1 MVGIFQNRNLV
12 AGPGRVMRVA
22 AALVMAH
29 LLAVLA
35 MAASPELHEYL
46 HHDADHEDHQ
56 CAVTDM
62 LAGGNGDG
70 SPAQPIALDAVIL
83 PQVCVLVEFDSPRL
97 ASLFLA
103 GSVLE
108 HAPPAII

>member
-1 MVGIFQNRNLV
+1 MVGIFQNRNL
-12 AGPGRVMRVA
+12 AADPGRFMRVA
-22 AALVMAH
+22 AVLVLAH

-46 HHDADHEDHQ
+46 HHDAGHDDHQ

-62 LAGGNGDG
+62 LAGGSGDG
-70 SPAQPIALDAVIL
+70 SPAQPIAVDAVIL
-83 PQVCVLVEFDSPRL
+83 SQVCTLVEFDPPRL

-108 HAPPAII
+108 HAPPAIV